1 MRFVWNSC
9 MHSLAV
15 SDNRSEWTQLVV
27 RIFHAD
33 PASARPMGAAIG
45 AGEVQLSCVIDSKG
59 LFDAWV
65 PLAAAGR
72 GVVGEV
78 HVVMLFTATRNTLV
92 SLSGP
97 HLHPMHTASSA
108 LDGERMVQGGG
119 GRRFSVSARLG
130 DRARAWERERGK
142 EKVQQNVPI
151 SLQRDVPSSLHEVD
165 GSEQG
170 GGGVT
175 RDRDLPTGS
184 PKVLTVKEKKLAKRA
199 KDGYTDVETLA
210 HLNRQAAAAVLQ
222 NLVVSRSPRKLDTDR
237 KDTHFGSMSSMPP
250 TIVADIR

>member
-1 MRFVWNSC
+1 
-9 MHSLAV
+9 
-15 SDNRSEWTQLVV
+15 
-27 RIFHAD
+27 
-33 PASARPMGAAIG
+33 
-45 AGEVQLSCVIDSKG
+45 
-59 LFDAWV
+59 
-65 PLAAAGR
+65 
-72 GVVGEV
+72 
-78 HVVMLFTATRNTLV
+78 
-92 SLSGP
+92 
-97 HLHPMHTASSA
+97 
-108 LDGERMVQGGG
+108 
-119 GRRFSVSARLG
+119 
-130 DRARAWERERGK
+130 
-142 EKVQQNVPI
+142 
-151 SLQRDVPSSLHEVD
+151 LHEVD

>member
-1 MRFVWNSC
+1 

-65 PLAAAGR
+65 PLAGAGR
-72 GVVGEV
+72 GVVGEM
-78 HVVMLFTATRNTLV
+78 HVVMLFTATRNTHV
-92 SLSGP
+92 SLSGSN
-97 HLHPMHTASSA
+97 LHPMHTA
-108 LDGERMVQGGG
+108 LDGERMVQVGG
-119 GRRFSVSARLG
+119 GRRFSVSTRLG
-130 DRARAWERERGK
+130 ERARAWEREREK
-142 EKVQQNVPI
+142 EKVEQNVPI
-151 SLQRDVPSSLHEVD
+151 SLQRGVPSSVHEVD
-165 GSEQG
+165 GSEQFG
-170 GGGVT
+170 GGFTG
-175 RDRDLPTGS
+175 DRDLPTGS
-184 PKVLTVKEKKLAKRA
+184 PTVLAVKEKKLAKRA

-222 NLVVSRSPRKLDTDR
+222 NLVVSRSPRKSDTDR